1 MPRFQ
6 QIHIDHPIR
15 RETSRMKKVIIIIS
29 SLAIIALNGVVF
41 TTAHAA
47 ITPKS
52 VATSTAIKAASWNP
66 TVKLTYS
73 KSSVLMQ
80 PTGIPNHARDAYY
93 AVPNAGVV
101 VPDATTA
108 NIIKDPTKAQTYNF
122 TIPTTPKY
130 SSKVTNTSLGSI
142 GVMISGAVLYNP
154 FEGDGKTVAMANN
167 FTITNSAGI
176 TASFVDKCAGHPTPN
191 NGAYHYHG
199 LPNCVTAKVDKTGK
213 PSHIIGFALDGF
225 PIYGDRDTKG
235 KQITAKN
242 LDQCNGVISAT
253 PEFQKGIY
261 HYVLLGTADARS
273 SIACF
278 HGEVDASQIQAM
290 PAMGGGGMPMPD
302 TAAAAK
308 KLGITEDV
316 LKAAFGTTMPPDIA
330 AAAKI
335 LGVTEAVLLDAL
347 GIQVKP

>member
-1 MPRFQ
+1 MN
-6 QIHIDHPIR
+6 
-15 RETSRMKKVIIIIS
+15 KKIVIGITG
-29 SLAIIALNGVVF
+29 LAVIALNSVVF
-41 TTAHAA
+41 YAA
-47 ITPKS
+47 SAANTPKS
-52 VATSTAIKAASWNP
+52 VATSSAIKGAKWNP

-122 TIPTTPKY
+122 TILTTPKY

-167 FTITNSAGI
+167 FTITDASGI
-176 TASFVDKCAGHPTPN
+176 TASFVDKCSGHPTPN
-191 NGAYHYHG
+191 IGAYHYHG
-199 LPNCVTAKVDKTGK
+199 LPSCITAKVDKVSG

-225 PIYGDRDTKG
+225 PIYGDRDAKG
-235 KQITAKN
+235 KQVTAKN
-242 LDQCNGVISAT
+242 LDKCNGINSAT
-253 PEFQKGIY
+253 PEFPKGIY
-261 HYVLLGTADARS
+261 HYVLLATLDARS

-290 PAMGGGGMPMPD
+290 PPMGGGGMPMPD

-308 KLGITEDV
+308 KLGITEDA

-330 AAAKI
+330 AAAKK

-347 GIQVKP
+347 GITARP

>member
-1 MPRFQ
+1 ML
-6 QIHIDHPIR
+6 
-15 RETSRMKKVIIIIS
+15 SMKKLVVALTGI
-29 SLAIIALNGVVF
+29 AVIALNSVVF
-41 TTAHAA
+41 YAA
-47 ITPKS
+47 NAASTPKS
-52 VATSTAIKAASWNP
+52 VATSSAIKAAKWNP

-122 TIPTTPKY
+122 TIPNTPKY

-199 LPNCVTAKVDKTGK
+199 LPNCVTAKVDKVSK

-225 PIYGDRDTKG
+225 PIYGDRDNKG
-235 KQITAKN
+235 KQVTAKK
-242 LDQCNGVISAT
+242 LDKCNGINSAT
-253 PEFQKGIY
+253 PEFPKGIY
-261 HYVLLGTADARS
+261 HYVLLSTLDARS

-278 HGEVDASQIQAM
+278 HGEVDATQIQAM
-290 PAMGGGGMPMPD
+290 PPMGGGGMPMPD

-308 KLGITEDV
+308 KLGITEDA
-316 LKAAFGTTMPPDIA
+316 LKAAFGITMPPDIA
-330 AAAKI
+330 AAAKN

-347 GIQVKP
+347 GLKARP

>member
-1 MPRFQ
+1 MN
-6 QIHIDHPIR
+6 
-15 RETSRMKKVIIIIS
+15 KKIVIGITGLS
-29 SLAIIALNGVVF
+29 VIALNSVVF
-41 TTAHAA
+41 YAA
-47 ITPKS
+47 SAASTPKS
-52 VATSTAIKAASWNP
+52 VATSSAIKAAKWNP

-154 FEGDGKTVAMANN
+154 FEGDGKTVAMASN
-167 FTITNSAGI
+167 FTITDASGI
-176 TASFVDKCAGHPTPN
+176 TASFVDKCAGHPTPGQ
-191 NGAYHYHG
+191 GAYHYHG
-199 LPNCVTAKVDKTGK
+199 LPTCVTAKVDKVGK

-225 PIYGDRDTKG
+225 PIYGDRDNKG
-235 KQITAKN
+235 KQVTAKN
-242 LDQCNGVISAT
+242 LDKCNGINSAT
-253 PEFQKGIY
+253 PEFPKGIY
-261 HYVLLGTADARS
+261 HYVLLATLDARS

-290 PAMGGGGMPMPD
+290 PPMGGGGMPMPD

-308 KLGITEDV
+308 KLGITEDA

-330 AAAKI
+330 AAAKN
-335 LGVTEAVLLDAL
+335 LGITEAALRAAL
-347 GIQVKP
+347 GI